1 MRAVLGCRCPTNG
14 PCRRSL
20 AYKGPC
26 VECSSP
32 SSRRVVST
40 RAATL
45 NDANDE
51 TSDDA
56 QGRTYSDGRFVAFAG
71 LLECGQ
77 VLVRDV
83 VALFVGHG
91 ALVLLRA
98 DWVTTAEREG
108 GSLVVLSEVL
118 VSRASGR

>member
-1 MRAVLGCRCPTNG
+1 MIISIQRSMRRVFVAFLQ
-14 PCRRSL
+14 
-20 AYKGPC
+20 
-26 VECSSP
+26 
-32 SSRRVVST
+32 SSRRGSCQNVSI

-51 TSDDA
+51 VTSDDE
-56 QGRTYSDGRFVAFAG
+56 TYSDGRFIAFAG
-71 LLECGQ
+71 LLERGEIF
-77 VLVRDV
+77 VRDV

-91 ALVLLRA
+91 ALMLVRV

-108 GSLVVLSEVL
+108 GSLVVLAEVL